1 MRIKNKLSG
10 IAQLIRLDLSIA
22 AAICVVAG
30 EILALSGLPTLK
42 EALVGFSCGF
52 FISASAL
59 ILNDYFDIESDKI
72 NMPNRPLPSGI
83 VSKSEIIYL
92 TIFTTIM
99 GLFSALLLG
108 TYVLVIGIIFW
119 FIGFLYNWKL
129 KRTGLMGN
137 IMVASSV
144 AITFIIGG
152 ITVGNPWNV
161 TVWSFGLMAFLVD
174 LGEEISA
181 DAMDLEGD
189 KLQNSKSIAIIW
201 GRKAALKLSSLLF
214 GLVILV
220 SFFPLL
226 FGNLGKIYL
235 LAMIIIDCNIIY
247 FVSKLLKSKK
257 DSEGRKYIIG
267 IYRGIMIGIIVLVL
281 GTILF

>member
-152 ITVGNPWNV
+152 IAVGNPWNV

-189 KLQNSKSIAIIW
+189 KRQNSKSIAIIW

>member
-119 FIGFLYNWKL
+119 FIGLLYNWKL
-129 KRTGLMGN
+129 KRTGLLGN

-152 ITVGNPWNV
+152 IAVGNPWNV